1 MNSKKKLLIT
11 AAAFIIVIILA
22 VIAYR
27 VLAKRSAADNLMPA
41 GESSETS
48 AQTDFPEGTSENSSG
63 NTQGSET
70 VESDSEASSSGESG
84 SSSDDSDSSNPVPEF
99 SMTNA
104 DGDSVSISD
113 LTGKPVII
121 NFWASTCPYCLDEM
135 PHFQDM
141 YDAYSEDINFVMLD
155 IIGFNGE
162 TEADGRAY
170 IEAQGYTF
178 PVYYDTESEATYAF
192 GLRSLPM
199 TLFIDKDGNMIA
211 YANGRIDA
219 DILQQGIDM
228 LLEN

>member
-1 MNSKKKLLIT
+1 MNSKKKLIIT
-11 AAAFIIVIILA
+11 ASAFIIVIILA

-27 VLAKRSAADNLMPA
+27 VLADRRAADNLMPA
-41 GESSETS
+41 GES
-48 AQTDFPEGTSENSSG
+48 
-63 NTQGSET
+63 
-70 VESDSEASSSGESG
+70 G
-84 SSSDDSDSSNPVPEF
+84 SSSDDADASNPVPEF
-99 SMTNA
+99 SMTDA
-104 DGDSVSISD
+104 DGESVSISD

-141 YDAYSEDINFVMLD
+141 YDTYSEDIEFVMLD

-162 TEADGRAY
+162 TEADGRDY
-170 IEAQGYTF
+170 IETHGYTF
-178 PVYYDTESEATYAF
+178 PVYYDTESEAMYAF